1 MTKRF
6 STYMH
11 IAEHAR
17 LGVLKDVIKNDFSYH
32 LQEQKFKSRKQLEDE
47 GNFRQDDAGD
57 ASAKV
62 EAIEAEGKQRKE
74 FYAQCAADGN
84 DPVTCRKQYKQQSN
98 KTDQALARAQPRDTT
113 SAISPEAIALSQDP
127 DHINNPYANQNAGN
141 QDQGGLKTSLKNAQ
155 KEIDAKKQNTADH
168 LRAVG
173 QPEAKPEQ
181 TPPTQPETPAPP
193 PEQPPPEQPTEP
205 PEPPPDGGGSK
216 RGMGSL
222 LKRIATKPFRA
233 ANSAVNFAAHGNI
246 NPNQSKQE
254 RLAQIENLAKQA
266 GVSLSPSSA
275 PVAPASGA
283 GTSVGNTEFK
293 SGAGTQEPKGPV
305 SAPPSGAGQ
314 PNSDDKIIPF
324 PKEDEDDMFNPKKT
338 GTNESTN
345 KQLDAAWNTIDGDVF
360 NEGPKIDGY
369 KRQFKNAGRRAWN
382 AVKSAP
388 GQAKDAVV
396 DAGKQAVQATKDAY
410 HGSKNYVQ
418 NVNYNLSQDIPGT
431 LGRGVDNVK
440 SGVTA
445 AADATHKGLD
455 AASKGA
461 AAVGRGAQAVGSWTG
476 KFDKAASRFAQ
487 KMGGTSAPA
496 DVSGFV
502 AGTPNEQPV
511 NMAGPSWFPTDDY
524 KSLVNGIAAD
534 PVAIQNDQK
543 YINFT
548 QQASKAEIQALLLA
562 AQGVTNNSKT

>member
-17 LGVLKDVIKNDFSYH
+17 LGVLKDAIKNDFSYH

-47 GNFRQDDAGD
+47 GNFRQDSAGS
-57 ASAKV
+57 ASAGL
-62 EAIEAEGKQRKE
+62 EATEAEGARKKE

-84 DPVTCRKQYKQQSN
+84 DKATCVKQYKQQAN
-98 KTDQALARAQPRDTT
+98 RTNQALDQAQPKQKLSRQGTISALKDRGDQLRRRNAKASSDQIGGHDTQVQAALNDIDMLNPDSLEKELEPQNNAEVQQKLGQAQQQAPQQQ
-113 SAISPEAIALSQDP
+113 APQQQAPE
-127 DHINNPYANQNAGN
+127 
-141 QDQGGLKTSLKNAQ
+141 
-155 KEIDAKKQNTADH
+155 
-168 LRAVG
+168 
-173 QPEAKPEQ
+173 
-181 TPPTQPETPAPP
+181 PETPTPP

-275 PVAPASGA
+275 SVAPASGA
-283 GTSVGNTEFK
+283 GTSVGKTEFK
-293 SGAGTQEPKGPV
+293 SGAGTQEPEGPV
-305 SAPPSGAGQ
+305 SAPTSGAGK
-314 PNSDDKIIPF
+314 PNNDTIVPF
-324 PKEDEDDMFNPKKT
+324 EDPNKTEKK
-338 GTNESTN
+338 
-345 KQLDAAWNTIDGDVF
+345 LDAAWNAIDGDVF

-369 KRQFKNAGRRAWN
+369 KRQFKNAGRQAWN